1 VETSALP
8 NEPAGKLRLYH
19 PPAAQNLELMLIVS
33 FAGKLRLFHPP
44 AAQNLELMLIASF
57 AGKLRLSN

>member
-8 NEPAGKLRLYH
+8 NEPAGKL
-19 PPAAQNLELMLIVS
+19 Q
-33 FAGKLRLFHPP
+33 LFHPP

-57 AGKLRLSN
+57 AGKLRLFQLATAENPGADDRD